1 VSAAR
6 KLVIR
11 GRVQGVG
18 YRDAMI
24 DAARGEGVAGFVRNV
39 QDGSVL
45 AHLQGDDEAVARV
58 IAWASQG
65 PPLARVDEV
74 LVEAID
80 PDPAHTSF
88 RRG

>member
-1 VSAAR
+1 MTAAR

-24 DAARGEGVAGFVRNV
+24 DAARREGVTGFVRNV
-39 QDGSVL
+39 RDGSVL

-74 LVEAID
+74 LFEAID

-88 RRG
+88 GRG